1 MTESISYIK
10 LGELEHPIDAVTVN
24 GLSFTSEEK
33 TRWNNKQDALTFD
46 STPTEN
52 SDNLVKSGSL
62 YTVLTDTEL
71 VVATALNDLN
81 ERILSVDSSISEVYD
96 EIDRALTA
104 VLTYK
109 GTVGSNGDVSVLP
122 SSHEVG
128 DVYVVSI
135 AGTYAGKTCEVGDYI
150 ICKTSGTSA
159 SDGDWNVVNGENQVS
174 NSSASLAA
182 PGSSVTIATVDGT
195 NITVS
200 TPASWTG
207 VSKSGT
213 LTGVTLNGVSA
224 SISNGVA
231 QLSLVFDSIPT
242 ENSDNLLKSGVIYSA
257 ITDNELVVSTALN
270 DLNDR
275 VSDLENNTGSGGIT
289 GVMFNGVSASIS
301 NGVASISATIPSY
314 FVINGNNYSYTSS
327 SDYEAYVDFG
337 TLVNSISFNGSAV
350 SISNGN
356 ANISVSIPAAVTES
370 TVAGWGFTKNA
381 GTLTTHASHKL
392 TTTNGTATAVNQ
404 GTEITFIE
412 SLTGTTTATSGDLTV
427 TATRKKV
434 TIPTAV
440 TESTVAGWGFTKN
453 SGTLTG
459 VEFNG
464 TSASIS
470 NGIASI
476 NARIPSYITING
488 SIYTYT
494 ESSDYE
500 AFFDIGDVVT
510 AVSFNGTNVS
520 LSNGL
525 VSMSETDPVFS
536 ASVAASISATDISNW
551 NSKTSNTGT
560 ITGISMNGSSKGTS
574 GNVNL
579 GTVVT
584 GLSMNGSSVSISNG
598 IANLGTV
605 LTSHQ
610 SIKTINGQ
618 TITGTGDV
626 TISGLP
632 AATSSDNGK
641 ILQVVNGSWTLV
653 TPVNIYSGNVSPD
666 NGQGTNGDLYIQTS

>member
-301 NGVASISATIPSY
+301 NGIASISATIPSY

>member
-301 NGVASISATIPSY
+301 NGIASISATIPSY

-598 IANLGTV
+598 VANLGTV

>member
-81 ERILSVDSSISEVYD
+81 ERILSVNSSISEVYD

-301 NGVASISATIPSY
+301 NGIASISATIPSY